1 MSVRLAAVN
10 PFKVSVAPPVTASD
24 VLLSATLDEMLSTS
38 VSVAPFNV
46 PAPVQPRDGEGIAAA
61 PLSVRLAVVMPFD
74 RLSDMP
80 SVDDSKLFVSVK
92 PALLLAATVSAVAAV
107 SVSDPFPVQ
116 PLTVKVLPP
125 AVSVRLAVVIP
136 L

>member
-1 MSVRLAAVN
+1 MTV
-10 PFKVSVAPPVTASD
+10 KVLPP
-24 VLLSATLDEMLSTS
+24 L
-38 VSVAPFNV
+38 
-46 PAPVQPRDGEGIAAA
+46 

-74 RLSDMP
+74 RPSDMP

-92 PALLLAATVSAVAAV
+92 PALLLAATVSAVVAV

-136 L
+136 LMSEWGCPSPPARRWSR